1 MKIDVKIGRLNQVNQ
16 TGRFFLLPCLVL
28 IWMISL
34 TSPAVQAQATKT
46 LNVLVPFAAGG
57 TADITARQL
66 SKDIGQSLNMN
77 VIVDNRGGG
86 GGTIATGLLA
96 RANPDGQTIMFHH
109 MGITFDTALYDKLP
123 FDTKTDIA
131 PLAYLGATPNVLVVT
146 NRLPVKNVKEFIE
159 YARANPSK
167 INYGSGG
174 VGSAGHLAMETFQVP
189 TNTKMTHIPYKG
201 SGPAITDLVSGEI
214 QAMLMTIAA
223 IKPYIDNNQ
232 VKAFATSG
240 LVRSAAL
247 PDLPTLHE
255 SGLKGFNYSPWY
267 GVFVPAKT
275 PAPIM
280 NQLHDAINKALE
292 NPENKKK
299 LSGQGLE
306 TKVMTRQEFEK
317 IYQEDLDRWYKTIT
331 KLNIKG

>member
-1 MKIDVKIGRLNQVNQ
+1 MSNYQALVLGASGSIGTAFVAKAAADGYTLLVGAGAPHTAVPVFSAKPPYDGVNEFTPILLIIDV
-16 TGRFFLLPCLVL
+16 
-28 IWMISL
+28 
-34 TSPAVQAQATKT
+34 
-46 LNVLVPFAAGG
+46 
-57 TADITARQL
+57 
-66 SKDIGQSLNMN
+66 
-77 VIVDNRGGG
+77 
-86 GGTIATGLLA
+86 
-96 RANPDGQTIMFHH
+96 
-109 MGITFDTALYDKLP
+109 
-123 FDTKTDIA
+123 
-131 PLAYLGATPNVLVVT
+131 PNVMVVAPHIKV
-146 NRLPVKNVKEFIE
+146 NNVKEFIE

>member
-1 MKIDVKIGRLNQVNQ
+1 
-16 TGRFFLLPCLVL
+16 
-28 IWMISL
+28 
-34 TSPAVQAQATKT
+34 
-46 LNVLVPFAAGG
+46 
-57 TADITARQL
+57 
-66 SKDIGQSLNMN
+66 
-77 VIVDNRGGG
+77 
-86 GGTIATGLLA
+86 
-96 RANPDGQTIMFHH
+96 
-109 MGITFDTALYDKLP
+109 
-123 FDTKTDIA
+123 
-131 PLAYLGATPNVLVVT
+131 
-146 NRLPVKNVKEFIE
+146 
-159 YARANPSK
+159 
-167 INYGSGG
+167 
-174 VGSAGHLAMETFQVP
+174 
-189 TNTKMTHIPYKG
+189 
-201 SGPAITDLVSGEI
+201 
-214 QAMLMTIAA
+214 MTIAA